1 MPSIDE
7 KAEEAA
13 RNSEQDLRISPAIE
27 ASQMQPRRNTRRRRV
42 AAALVACC
50 LTAVALIGWAVQS
63 TVVGCAESGPALS
76 SSSSTEA
83 DGADGASSSS
93 ESAPP
98 ATNAPADASQGGE
111 PAGTG
116 DGQSS
121 LAASST
127 QESAASAASSA
138 DAGTGDSASSAP
150 AASDPAPAPSAPASS
165 ISVSVSV
172 SSTSVG
178 NPVSGTATVVLARGA
193 TVYDA
198 LQASGFDVTARSS
211 QYGMYVSAIGGLAEK
226 QHGGASGW
234 LYAVNGSTPA
244 ASCSGFE
251 LSDGD
256 AVSWF
261 YTV

>member
-1 MPSIDE
+1 MPSVDE
-7 KAEEAA
+7 KEEGTA
-13 RNSEQDLRISPAIE
+13 RNPENDMRISPAIE
-27 ASQMQPRRNTRRRRV
+27 ASQMQPHRSTRRRRV

-50 LTAVALIGWAVQS
+50 LVAAACIGWGVQS
-63 TVVGCAESGPALS
+63 TVAGCVQSGVVSPSAAS
-76 SSSSTEA
+76 GEA
-83 DGADGASSSS
+83 DGTDGTPSSPASAPAATDALAGTSQTPEPSASSDSQ
-93 ESAPP
+93 
-98 ATNAPADASQGGE
+98 NAPAV
-111 PAGTG
+111 
-116 DGQSS
+116 SS
-121 LAASST
+121 PEGSAD
-127 QESAASAASSA
+127 SAAPST
-138 DAGTGDSASSAP
+138 DAGGSVSSVP

-178 NPVSGTATVVLARGA
+178 NPVSGTTTVVLARGSTA
-193 TVYDA
+193 YDA
-198 LQASGFDVTARSS
+198 LRATGFDVTARSS

-256 AVSWF
+256 TVSWF